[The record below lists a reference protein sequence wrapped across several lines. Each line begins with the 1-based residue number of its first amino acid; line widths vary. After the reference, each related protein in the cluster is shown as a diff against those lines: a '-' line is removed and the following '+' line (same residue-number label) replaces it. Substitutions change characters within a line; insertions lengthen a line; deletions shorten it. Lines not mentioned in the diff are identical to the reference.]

1 MKRLPMMLAALLGV
15 AVSAPAQRTRA
26 PQARK
31 HAAAQV
37 RPVSGSAY
45 RAGQATARYRPARG
59 VAASRSGL
67 RSARGVVAGS
77 LDVRLR
83 GSSSGVAGCGRWVTR
98 TQQVLVPGHW
108 GRRYVPATHGW
119 VLDVGGLRLWGILT
133 PAGYQDVWVPARY
146 ETQRRRVWLRY

>member
-1 MKRLPMMLAALLGV
+1 MLAALLGV

-31 HAAAQV
+31 HAAVQA
-37 RPVSGSAY
+37 RPVSGSAF
-45 RAGQATARYRPARG
+45 RERLSAARYRPARG
-59 VAASRSGL
+59 VAAP

-83 GSSSGVAGCGRWVTR
+83 GRSSGVAGCGRWVTR

-108 GRRYVPATHGW
+108 DRRYVPATHGW
-119 VLDVGGLRLWGILT
+119 VLDVCGLRIWGVLS

-146 ETQRRRVWLRY
+146 ETQRRRVWQRY